1 MFLKYRPNTA
11 YPTPTIIRTATTPID
26 THSPIDAATLRLG
39 LDCDVEEVT
48 TVDTGD
54 AESDTD
60 DAIVVRRVEVVEGIK
75 ARDSTDDFPSSSV
88 GILMAVGSTTVEVGD
103 GALNDVRAS
112 LSIIVSTTSGD

>member
-1 MFLKYRPNTA
+1 M
-11 YPTPTIIRTATTPID
+11 PID
-26 THSPIDAATLRLG
+26 TPIPIDAVTLRLG
-39 LDCDVEEVT
+39 LDCNVEEVT